1 MKKKIFSVILILL
14 IVSVMGFMKIKNK
27 YQSNSKILEATIYH
41 SEMMGIDAGTEY
53 TYRIYLNKNN
63 TYGYTKSK
71 SEITIAG
78 PSEEKE
84 VGFGKIRNK
93 SDLKKIERDI
103 KSDEII
109 GAKKHV
115 SYTYSRDKNAEK
127 CSSMREL
134 AEKLF

>member
-1 MKKKIFSVILILL
+1 MKKKVFIVIVILL
-14 IVSVMGFMKIKNK
+14 IVSVMGFINTKNE
-27 YQSNSKILEATIYH
+27 YQLNSKILEATIYH
-41 SEMMGIDAGTEY
+41 SEMMGIDMGTEY
-53 TYRIYLNKNN
+53 TYRIYLNKN

-84 VGFGKIRNK
+84 VSFGKIRNK
-93 SDLKKIERDI
+93 SDLKKIESDI

-115 SYTYSRDKNAEK
+115 SYTYSQDKNAEK
-127 CSSMREL
+127 CNSMREL

>member
-1 MKKKIFSVILILL
+1 MKKKVFIVIVILL
-14 IVSVMGFMKIKNK
+14 IVSVMGFINTKNE

-41 SEMMGIDAGTEY
+41 SQMMGIDAGTEY

-84 VGFGKIRNK
+84 VSFGKIRNK
-93 SDLKKIERDI
+93 ADLKKIEKDI
-103 KSDEII
+103 KNDEIM
-109 GAKKHV
+109 GAKKYI
-115 SYTYSRDKNAEK
+115 SYICSQDKNVEK
-127 CSSMREL
+127 CGSMREL
-134 AEKLF
+134 ADKLF

>member
-1 MKKKIFSVILILL
+1 MKKKIFSVIVILL

-27 YQSNSKILEATIYH
+27 YQSNAKVLQATIYH
-41 SEMMGIDAGTEY
+41 SEMLGIDAGTEY
-53 TYRIYLNKNN
+53 IYRIYPSTND
-63 TYGYTKSK
+63 TYVYTKSK

-78 PSEEKE
+78 TSKEKE
-84 VGFGKIRNK
+84 VDFGKIRNK

-115 SYTYSRDKNAEK
+115 SYTYSQDKNAEK